1 MDDIC
6 RLGCTYSPIIFK
18 SPPGVLTSR
27 PTFELIAYVGLPW
40 VFVSLYFPFF
50 AYSSFF
56 YFTWLIL
63 FIVYC
68 CMALCQLLLSNV
80 VHKQILTWLATLMLS
95 FDVLVLYPMYP
106 VIVIIIICYLQ
117 DSNKVHTWYL
127 EWVFTFHLVLK
138 SINIVKIY
146 SIIPFMV

>member
-27 PTFELIAYVGLPW
+27 PTFELTAYVGLPW
-40 VFVSLYFPFF
+40 VLFSLYFSFF
-50 AYSSFF
+50 SYSSFF
-56 YFTWLIL
+56 FYLIYLIYRDFTVVWR
-63 FIVYC
+63 
-68 CMALCQLLLSNV
+68 QLLLSNV
-80 VHKQILTWLATLMLS
+80 LHKQTLTWLATLMLS

-127 EWVFTFHLVLK
+127 EWVFTFYLVLK

-146 SIIPFMV
+146 SIIPFMA